1 MSPHSSRGNVVRDGG
16 GPHPRGALHPTTNPP
31 RLKRRKTKRERDA
44 AKFGRKIPP
53 PGGGQR
59 GAKLP
64 FLWRGRHPPASP
76 LLLPKTVVITQSRL
90 CQHRGLFNHEVK
102 SVDVERLLSPQQD
115 VALTSKTP
123 QLGDPSPAPEG
134 DLPPAETPLR
144 PPEAPQKKEGQHA
157 RELASRICAILARV
171 PVFLGCD
178 LAGERRRAIIATLL
192 QQHQTLPDLSF
203 LLAHRN
209 HGADT
214 AAQGQWS
221 PRTPEQELSTERGD
235 FREQECR
242 WDTTPPYASPLGPLQ
257 AIRNET
263 LTYPTRPATPRPIFG
278 SDAKKK
284 ETPFSWTSGGED
296 SQCPDSPAVLF
307 QPRGELPPSWGAP
320 CQRGGPQPHG
330 GLLPSSSPPAYTC
343 GGPSIGQSRTPPP
356 APPRMFSRGTLAR
369 GAAGATSQLS
379 AR

>member
-1 MSPHSSRGNVVRDGG
+1 MRPNLAGKSPR
-16 GPHPRGALHPTTNPP
+16 
-31 RLKRRKTKRERDA
+31 
-44 AKFGRKIPP
+44 
-53 PGGGQR
+53 
-59 GAKLP
+59 
-64 FLWRGRHPPASP
+64 
-76 LLLPKTVVITQSRL
+76 QSRL

-115 VALTSKTP
+115 VAPASKTP

-134 DLPPAETPLR
+134 DPPPAETPLR

-178 LAGERRRAIIATLL
+178 LVGERRRAIIATLL

-209 HGADT
+209 HGADS

-235 FREQECR
+235 FREQGCR

-263 LTYPTRPATPRPIFG
+263 LTYPTRPATPSPIFG

-284 ETPFSWTSGGED
+284 EFNPLRRDLRHFVRPPGHPSPGSCCWQPPLERAPCPETHRRWNWEDWWNAPELGCRQGLGE
-296 SQCPDSPAVLF
+296 QGWLWQTA
-307 QPRGELPPSWGAP
+307 PRPPSPKAWGCP
-320 CQRGGPQPHG
+320 YV
-330 GLLPSSSPPAYTC
+330 GL
-343 GGPSIGQSRTPPP
+343 R
-356 APPRMFSRGTLAR
+356 
-369 GAAGATSQLS
+369 
-379 AR
+379 